1 MTKPWA
7 TLKRRFG
14 KADEEGFEEEL
25 RLPPAGSF
33 APLMQ
38 EPAPPAP
45 AMPAPVMPVVR
56 PTLPMAQQA
65 VQPPAAPPQQPAPAQ
80 PIQAPPVQAPPVQAS
95 EPPPPAP
102 ARQNGLLDTVGQKN
116 ELIRVRFANLVD
128 RLDEIRSLRDDFQAL
143 SEPVFDLVASYPQVQ
158 SRLLEAE
165 AVLRQEQ
172 DTVSTLRRELTD
184 VTALQAKTADE
195 LSGALSQ
202 LRKAEGRVREQ
213 EAAIEDLRLN
223 LKDREAMAADLENQ
237 LTIESERARSVTEEN
252 HALRLEAQE
261 ADQAVARAE
270 RELIETRERTGLL
283 DHEVKRLQRVTEEQN
298 FRLSGSLKRQ
308 TEVEQQFE
316 VARQRVTELE
326 SKLMAEQTARQRA
339 ETLVEQERS
348 SHRADLS
355 SIDLKMEG
363 LTSRLMATDKILAHT
378 RDQLRDKNEA
388 LRSIERVL
396 KETAIEKNTLD
407 RRLAATQ
414 QEMERQVG
422 LVTELQRSRM
432 EMQERMEMLNKAFAA
447 KDFQIES
454 ADNKMATL
462 TERMEQMAKRF
473 EQERN
478 ALEAVN
484 RRLTEELQ
492 NEKAERSM
500 LQGAL
505 EIARESRAKIQNKY
519 VSLRKKTRLD
529 TAEDEGAP
537 AIEDEFAD
545 FGLLKMAPA
554 AE

>member
-1 MTKPWA
+1 MSKSWA

-14 KADEEGFEEEL
+14 RSEEGAEFEDEVMMPL
-25 RLPPAGSF
+25 AATLPPTTPPALSMPPATLQPPVAQALQPHQ
-33 APLMQ
+33 APQPPQVPQMPQ
-38 EPAPPAP
+38 VQSVQQQPPVEPA
-45 AMPAPVMPVVR
+45 VVR
-56 PTLPMAQQA
+56 PNN
-65 VQPPAAPPQQPAPAQ
+65 
-80 PIQAPPVQAPPVQAS
+80 S
-95 EPPPPAP
+95 
-102 ARQNGLLDTVGQKN
+102 LDTVGQKN
-116 ELIRVRFANLVD
+116 ELIRVRFSNLVD
-128 RLDEIRSLRDDFQAL
+128 RLDEIRSLRDDFTAL
-143 SEPVFDLVASYPQVQ
+143 SEPVFDLITSYPHVQ
-158 SRLLEAE
+158 SRLLETE

-172 DTVSTLRRELTD
+172 ETTAIIRRELGDLT
-184 VTALQAKTADE
+184 TLQAKTADE
-195 LSGALSQ
+195 LSSTLSQ

-213 EAAIEDLRLN
+213 EAALEDLRLI

-237 LTIESERARSVTEEN
+237 LTIETERARSITEEN

-283 DHEVKRLQRVTEEQN
+283 DHEVKRLQKVTEEQN
-298 FRLSGSLKRQ
+298 YRLSGYMKRQ
-308 TEVEQQFE
+308 TELEAQFE
-316 VARQRVTELE
+316 AARQRVTELE
-326 SKLMAEQTARQRA
+326 SKLMAEQAARQRA
-339 ETLVEQERS
+339 ETQVEAERS
-348 SHRADLS
+348 SHQADMS
-355 SIDLKMEG
+355 SLDLKMEG

-378 RDQLRDKNEA
+378 RDQLREKNEA
-388 LRSIERVL
+388 LRTIERVL

-407 RRLAATQ
+407 RRLASTQ

-432 EMQERMEMLNKAFAA
+432 EMQERLEMLNKAFAA
-447 KDFQIES
+447 KDFQVES
-454 ADNKMATL
+454 ADNKVAAL
-462 TERMEQMAKRF
+462 TERMEQMAKRY

-478 ALEAVN
+478 LLEGLN

-537 AIEDEFAD
+537 AIEDEFSEGA
-545 FGLLKMAPA
+545 FQPMKMAPA